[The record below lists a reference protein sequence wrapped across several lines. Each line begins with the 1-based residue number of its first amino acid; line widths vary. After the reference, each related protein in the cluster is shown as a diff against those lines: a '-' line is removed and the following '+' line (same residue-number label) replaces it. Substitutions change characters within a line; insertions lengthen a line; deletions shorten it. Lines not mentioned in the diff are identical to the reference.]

1 MVRRPANQQAGH
13 EALGDGLHHR
23 PREHVDTQLGPPTN
37 AATTPLVSL
46 ASGEAQQHCLVA
58 EPVFK
63 HKNTKTQRVG
73 PSHPET
79 QLHS

>member
-63 HKNTKTQRVG
+63 HKNTASRAG
-73 PSHPET
+73 PPGNTTS
-79 QLHS
+79 QLVN